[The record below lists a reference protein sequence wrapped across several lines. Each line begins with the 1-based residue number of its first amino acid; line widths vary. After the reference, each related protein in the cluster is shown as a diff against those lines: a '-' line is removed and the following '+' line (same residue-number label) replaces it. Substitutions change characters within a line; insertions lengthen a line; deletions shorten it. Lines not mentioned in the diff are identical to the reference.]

1 MSKKGK
7 LLAIEKARQSM
18 LKTCNSPFREYF
30 SFSAQLYIQGNKILS
45 IPESK
50 FNDDGTRNDID
61 SSNA

>member
-7 LLAIEKARQSM
+7 LLAIEKAREPIIKACTGPLRQYLS
-18 LKTCNSPFREYF
+18 L
-30 SFSAQLYIQGNKILS
+30 SAQLYIQGNKILS
-45 IPESK
+45 IHESK